1 MSTTTPAPAG
11 VRFPRVEQRGVLL
24 GLSGAQ
30 LAVVATALVVAGS
43 AVYLAGAGGLSIAAV
58 VWVPLLAVG
67 TARVAG
73 RPVTA
78 WMPLLADW
86 HARRALG
93 RTSTVQSTRRSSS
106 GSMRLLGVPGELVV
120 ATTPAGAAVVLDQR
134 AGSLTAVARVS
145 SAGFLLADVASQ
157 DHRVGAWGRVLGSLS
172 QAEDVLRL
180 QVLHRSLPAPPA
192 PRAANPPTGQGF
204 AARVLAELVAQTPAD
219 QRETL
224 VAVALR
230 AGRTPGGRPD
240 PARMAELDERLATF
254 AGALAGAD
262 LNVAEWLDLAA
273 IRRSVRLSYDPDA
286 AATGAAGAGIAEPP
300 GPMSAREHWGH
311 LETDGAV
318 HAAYWVAEWPRA
330 EVHPGFL
337 QSLLLTPGVRRS
349 VSLTVEPLTPA
360 AALRQIRRAK
370 AEHIADTA
378 QRAKLGQV
386 EDESVRAEQADLAR
400 READLVAGHGDL
412 RFTGLVIVTAA
423 RADDLTA
430 AGAALRSSAAQ
441 AMCELRRLDGQHGL
455 AHAAGAL
462 PLARRLL

>member
-1 MSTTTPAPAG
+1 M
-11 VRFPRVEQRGVLL
+11 
-24 GLSGAQ
+24 SGAQ
-30 LAVVATALVVAGS
+30 LAVVGTALVVAGS
-43 AVYLAGAGGLSIAAV
+43 GVYLAGASGFALAAV
-58 VWVPLLAVG
+58 VWIPLLAVG
-67 TARVAG
+67 TGRVSG

-78 WMPLLADW
+78 WMPLLVDW
-86 HARRALG
+86 HARRAAG
-93 RTSTVQSTRRSSS
+93 RTSAVESTRTSPSA
-106 GSMRLLGVPGELVV
+106 SMRLPGIAGQLAI
-120 ATTPAGAAVVLDQR
+120 ATTPGGAAVVLDRR

-145 SAGFLLADVASQ
+145 SAGFLLADVAAQ

-172 QAEDVLRL
+172 QADDVLRL
-180 QVLHRSLPAPPA
+180 QVLHRSIPAPPA
-192 PRAANPPTGQGF
+192 PQAITSLRAQGL

-240 PARMAELDERLATF
+240 PQRLAGLDERLATF

-262 LNVAEWLDLAA
+262 LSVVQWLDPDA

-286 AATGAAGAGIAEPP
+286 AVTGAAGDGIAEPP

-318 HAAYWVAEWPRA
+318 HAAYWVSEWPRA